1 MASASSAKDMR
12 FAVDPVAFAMDVLP
26 RIDPD
31 IEKLDTWQENF
42 LKSRSRRM
50 LINAFRQS
58 GKSTLTGTLALH
70 RALYYPRSLVLIYA
84 PSLRQAGEF
93 FEKVSTGY
101 SDLLGEGMAIEAESD
116 RKLGIKLANGS
127 RIEALPGTQKSTRG
141 FSKPSLIIVD
151 EAAQIDDSLY
161 TALRPMLIRAKEGGR
176 LLMLSTPYGKRGVFW
191 RLWDTGEIWDRV
203 HVPYTA
209 VDWMTPSVIEEA
221 RNELLDWEFKQEF
234 LCTFEQNQMAV
245 FNVEDFRASTTDE
258 FEPIP
263 LRRRMAS

>member
-1 MASASSAKDMR
+1 MASIKDDIR
-12 FAVDPVAFAMDVLP
+12 FAVDPVAFAEDVLP

-31 IEKLDTWQENF
+31 VKSLDPWQRDF
-42 LKSRSRRM
+42 LETRARRM
-50 LINAFRQS
+50 LVNAFRQS
-58 GKSTLTGTLALH
+58 GKSTLTGILALH
-70 RALYYPRSLVLIYA
+70 RALYYPRSLVLILA

-93 FEKVSTGY
+93 FEKVSMGF
-101 SDLLGEGMAIEAESD
+101 SELSGGGLAIEAESD
-116 RKLGIKLANGS
+116 RKLGKKLTNGS
-127 RIEALPGTQKSTRG
+127 RIEALPGSQKSTRG

-161 TALRPMLIRAKEGGR
+161 TALRPMLIRDKEGGR

-263 LRRRMAS
+263 LRRRRAS